1 MKKKDVVYAI
11 KCLITDSFFFSNTGT
26 LSQFY
31 MDLTIK
37 LDLYQTMIFRYVD
50 QFSFDDRY
58 HLIIYEELQ

>member
-11 KCLITDSFFFSNTGT
+11 KCLITVFFFSNTGT